1 MAARE
6 HPASAPP
13 QLPNRSTVPLAT
25 IDPNPRIPLD
35 DQTLT
40 LLNRA
45 REEDAQAIGELFER
59 YREPLRRA
67 LRRMVGEDY
76 RVRIA
81 DSEDAAHDAILSA
94 LQDLGSFEY
103 RGDGSFL
110 AWLLKRAEHALLN
123 KVRAS
128 RRFRRDPGPG
138 RLQPLE
144 EGLDAFDGEIS
155 VSEQARARERQDVL
169 RSALEELPPKER
181 DVILLRQF
189 MELDTQSICE
199 EMSLATPSAARNL
212 YARAQARLAV
222 ILARQGF
229 HQDNL

>member
-1 MAARE
+1 LTLYIA
-6 HPASAPP
+6 
-13 QLPNRSTVPLAT
+13 V
-25 IDPNPRIPLD
+25 D

-67 LRRMVGEDY
+67 LRRMLGEDY

-110 AWLLKRAEHALLN
+110 AWLLKRAEFALLN
-123 KVRAS
+123 KIKAS
-128 RRFRRDPGPG
+128 RRMRRDPGPG
-138 RLQPLE
+138 RLTPLE
-144 EGLDAFDGEIS
+144 EGFDTYDGDQS
-155 VSEQARARERQDVL
+155 VGGAVRHNETREVL
-169 RSALEELPPKER
+169 RAALDELPPKER

-189 MELDTQSICE
+189 LELDTQAICE

-222 ILARQGF
+222 VLARKGYS
-229 HQDNL
+229 DENL